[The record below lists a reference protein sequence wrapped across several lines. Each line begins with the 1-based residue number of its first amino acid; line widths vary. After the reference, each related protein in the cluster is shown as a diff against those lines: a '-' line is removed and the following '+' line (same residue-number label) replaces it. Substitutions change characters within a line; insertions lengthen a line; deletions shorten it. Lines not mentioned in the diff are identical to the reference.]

1 MERLATA
8 GWDGPEY
15 VGDGKYRYSKCS
27 GWIRLYID
35 IGDAGFYGGVTG
47 TDSDFEVVFA
57 DGKWKRFCT
66 EPAQVNGEPMLMLI
80 EYSTLDLIL
89 TRVGSGMPIDAQIDT
104 IDELATYL
112 ERCVDL
118 ARIFVDNS

>member
-8 GWDGPEY
+8 GWDGPAY

-47 TDSDFEVVFA
+47 TGSDFEVVLVN
-57 DGKWKRFCT
+57 GEWKRFCT
-66 EPAQVNGEPMLMLI
+66 EPEQVDGEPTLRLI

-89 TRVGSGMPIDAQIDT
+89 ARVGSGMPIGARIDT
-104 IDELATYL
+104 IDDMATYL
-112 ERCVDL
+112 ERCIDL
-118 ARIFVDNS
+118 ARIFVDHS

>member
-35 IGDAGFYGGVTG
+35 IEDAGFYGGVTG

-66 EPAQVNGEPMLMLI
+66 EPAQVNGEPMLRLI

-89 TRVGSGMPIDAQIDT
+89 ARVGKWHANRRANRYHRRIWRLTLRDAS
-104 IDELATYL
+104 
-112 ERCVDL
+112 
-118 ARIFVDNS
+118 RISL

>member
-8 GWDGPEY
+8 GWDGPAY

-35 IGDAGFYGGVTG
+35 IEEAGFYGGVTG
-47 TDSDFEVVFA
+47 TDNDFEVALA
-57 DGKWKRFCT
+57 DDKWKRFCT
-66 EPAQVNGEPMLMLI
+66 EPAQVGGEPMLKLI

-89 TRVGSGMPIDAQIDT
+89 ARVGNGMPIDARIDT
-104 IDELATYL
+104 VDDMAIYL
-112 ERCVDL
+112 EKCVEH
-118 ARIFVDNS
+118 